1 MKALAAVICLITLL
15 TLLPSCHTLNTAQS
29 SAVKK
34 FATTGKDL
42 SDLPYKIMYDYY
54 SIKFKRKQLIPE
66 NYVTGDT
73 ARSQLDGLAETVLS
87 TMEDLKKEYDNNL
100 RTANEVKI
108 VYDLLQ
114 TYFNSLQSL
123 ASDKYSKDME
133 KTSAEMGKHM
143 NGLVANLNAYP
154 GTRISLSLNPGEWLT
169 SLATLYGRTK
179 LKTKQASLLGEYINQ
194 ADTLVQ
200 AINLNFQE
208 MEVPIMNA
216 WFDEEKKALRDQF
229 KRSIAPYL
237 QNVNRHP
244 DSANSIVAI
253 EFFSKINPVYY
264 ELIDEISKDQVLTQQ
279 TAAMMKRLAETHKS
293 MKNMF
298 ASKNNWLSIAQEV
311 DGLKENL
318 FMLRSLF
325 SKEDQEKF
333 SFYKNFILQNENTVK
348 DLFDK

>member
-1 MKALAAVICLITLL
+1 MKALAGEICLIALL
-15 TLLPSCHTLNTAQS
+15 ILFASCHTLNTAQS
-29 SAVKK
+29 ASVRK
-34 FATTGKDL
+34 FATTGKEL

-73 ARSQLDGLAETVLS
+73 ARSQLDELAETVLS
-87 TMEDLKKEYDNNL
+87 TMQGMKKEYDNNL
-100 RTANEVKI
+100 RTANQVKI

-114 TYFNSLQSL
+114 TYFNSLEKL
-123 ASDKYSKDME
+123 ASDKYSRDLE
-133 KTSAEMGKHM
+133 KTSAEMGKQM
-143 NGLVANLNAYP
+143 NGLVTNLNAYP
-154 GTRISLSLNPGEWLT
+154 GTKISLSLNPGEWLT
-169 SLATLYGRTK
+169 SLATLYGRNK
-179 LKTKQASLLGEYINQ
+179 LKTKQASLLAEYINQ

-216 WFDEEKKALRDQF
+216 WFEEEKKALRDQF

-237 QNVNRHP
+237 HNVNRHP
-244 DSANSIVAI
+244 DSATSIVAI

-279 TAAMMKRLAETHKS
+279 TAAMMKRLVETHKT

-298 ASKNNWLSIAQEV
+298 ASKNNWLSVAQEV
-311 DGLKENL
+311 DALKENL
-318 FMLRSLF
+318 FMMRNLF
-325 SKEDQEKF
+325 SKEEQEKF
-333 SFYKNFILQNENTVK
+333 SFYKNFILQNENTFK
-348 DLFDK
+348 GLFDK

>member
-1 MKALAAVICLITLL
+1 MKALAGVICLIALL
-15 TLLPSCHTLNTAQS
+15 ILVPSCHTLNSAQS
-29 SAVKK
+29 SSVKK
-34 FATTGKDL
+34 FATAGKEL

-73 ARSQLDGLAETVLS
+73 ARSQLDELAETVLS
-87 TMEDLKKEYDNNL
+87 TMEGLKKEYDNNL

-114 TYFNSLQSL
+114 TYFNSLEKL
-123 ASDKYSKDME
+123 ASDKYSRDLE
-133 KTSAEMGKHM
+133 KTSAEMGKQM
-143 NGLVANLNAYP
+143 NGLVTNLNAYP
-154 GTRISLSLNPGEWLT
+154 GTKISLSLNPGEWLT
-169 SLATLYGRTK
+169 SLATLYGRNK

-216 WFDEEKKALRDQF
+216 WFEEEKKALRDQF

-244 DSANSIVAI
+244 DSATSIVAI

-279 TAAMMKRLAETHKS
+279 TAAMMKRLAETHKT

-298 ASKNNWLSIAQEV
+298 ASKNNWLSVAQEV
-311 DGLKENL
+311 DALKENL
-318 FMLRSLF
+318 FMMRNLF
-325 SKEDQEKF
+325 SKEEQEKF
-333 SFYKNFILQNENTVK
+333 SFYKNFILQNENTIK

>member
-1 MKALAAVICLITLL
+1 MKALAGVICVIALLILFA
-15 TLLPSCHTLNTAQS
+15 SCHTLNSAQS
-29 SAVKK
+29 STVKK
-34 FATTGKDL
+34 FATTGKEL

-73 ARSQLDGLAETVLS
+73 ARTQLDELAETVLA

-114 TYFNSLQSL
+114 TYFNSLESL
-123 ASDKYSKDME
+123 ANDKYSRDLE

-143 NGLVANLNAYP
+143 NGLVSNLNAYP
-154 GTRISLSLNPGEWLT
+154 GTKISLSLNPGEWLT
-169 SLATLYGRTK
+169 SLATLYGRNK

-216 WFDEEKKALRDQF
+216 WFEEERKALRDQF

-264 ELIDEISKDQVLTQQ
+264 QLMDDISKDQVLTQQ
-279 TAAMMKRLAETHKS
+279 TAAMMKRMAETHKS

-318 FMLRSLF
+318 FMLRNLF